1 MTTMKKSSLITIFIA
16 AVATITALVGV
27 SLLFAFTTVP
37 ALHVEIGWIVTAVG
51 CGLMAWRLRSNV
63 WLTLLAC
70 AVFVP
75 FVRYAAMTIAYSI
88 KESGVLWR

>member
-1 MTTMKKSSLITIFIA
+1 MTKRSLITIAIA
-16 AVATITALVGV
+16 SAGTIAALVGL
-27 SLLFAFTTVP
+27 SLLFALTTVP
-37 ALHVEIGWIVTAVG
+37 PLHVEMGWIVTAVG

-70 AVFVP
+70 AVFIP
-75 FVRYAAMTIAYSI
+75 FVRFAAMTIAYGI